1 MKTPLISSTKLPVV
15 SSSLNPGRVAL
26 LLWLVGRSFVGVD
39 RLISVRSEAACCCFV
54 VSICFLGWRLG
65 EDIMLLF
72 WLFLSWAVPAVD
84 YANILQPSFVHF
96 SSFWFQL
103 LLSLP
108 PFFSFHF
115 FLQSL
120 FPADC
125 QLLLPSLRRI
135 LSIIRV
141 TFELLPA
148 YCHLLLPSLR

>member
-1 MKTPLISSTKLPVV
+1 MLLFGFFYLGRCCSGLREHSPAFLCSVTFYILAFVWFLFAFICKLFFLLVSAASF
-15 SSSLNPGRVAL
+15 SSSLL
-26 LLWLVGRSFVGVD
+26 
-39 RLISVRSEAACCCFV
+39 
-54 VSICFLGWRLG
+54 
-65 EDIMLLF
+65 
-72 WLFLSWAVPAVD
+72 
-84 YANILQPSFVHF
+84 
-96 SSFWFQL
+96 
-103 LLSLP
+103 
-108 PFFSFHF
+108 SFHF